1 MPPRYKVLFPHE
13 GEQKRV
19 QRGHGLSILRDIP
32 KGTVRTLEQPAPPA
46 LSRGSGWR
54 PPAVPSGQ
62 NYPVVLQRNFWF
74 SGKHPYSPTFLYSSS
89 VVSNLLGLHTLSSS
103 QHFHRCLSVK
113 MISSK
118 LEPFGERGEVIMHQA
133 LVNCRFPAH
142 FYVPSHNLTHIKFK
156 HCCIA
161 SISILLGEF
170 FVSAVLPIY
179 LKEKPESLFTANMSN
194 SFFLW

>member
-1 MPPRYKVLFPHE
+1 MGVNIKGSREAMASP
-13 GEQKRV
+13 
-19 QRGHGLSILRDIP
+19 SSDIP
-32 KGTVRTLEQPAPPA
+32 KGTVHTLEQPAPPA
-46 LSRGSGWR
+46 LSRGLGWR

-62 NYPVVLQRNFWF
+62 NYPVILQRNFGF
-74 SGKHPYSPTFLYSSS
+74 SGKHPYSPTFLYSSL
-89 VVSNLLGLHTLSSS
+89 VVSNLLGLHTFTSS
-103 QHFHRCLSVK
+103 QHFRHCLSVK

-170 FVSAVLPIY
+170 FC
-179 LKEKPESLFTANMSN
+179 
-194 SFFLW
+194 